1 MTTTPLIVRNCR
13 WVAVPGSADARGSVN
28 FLESGKGLDFEPRRL
43 FWIHHVAPGQWRG
56 RKTAARQL
64 VSPLVAPALA
74 GMAAPN

>member
-1 MTTTPLIVRNCR
+1 VTEHMAAKTR
-13 WVAVPGSADARGSVN
+13 DA
-28 FLESGKGLDFEPRRL
+28 
-43 FWIHHVAPGQWRG
+43 APGQWRG